1 MGRTLKWSKTSF
13 DGLHSRGRRRAG
25 GPSPTR
31 KRLAEEQTPRCQR
44 PPAPRPRGVPGGGRR
59 GRRARPLAAGRA
71 RHRLRQRRQPAY
83 RRGAGRRPQVHRV
96 AFGWRT
102 DHRRVDRAGAP
113 LKAVGS
119 EVDEFEATLPFKL
132 DPFQREAIDKLDAG
146 VGGVLVSAPT
156 SSGKTVVA
164 EYAIFRALREAT
176 KVIYTTPLKAL
187 SNQKYHDFVREYG
200 ERTVGLVT
208 GENTINDEAPVV
220 VMTTEILRNLI
231 YDFPRGSVWEE
242 IVIQAPRSIKL
253 VGLSATIGNYRE
265 IAEWMAEN
273 RGGMETVFH
282 DVRPVE
288 LKMWLSINNRF
299 LTLFKEGGGIDQRTW
314 SKAAE
319 EEEASYRVGRFS
331 RLPSNDLLKV
341 IEELRRLDILPSIY
355 FIFSRRGCR
364 EALQRCSY
372 HELDL
377 TTAEEKEAIDR
388 VAAQRLQGL
397 KDHDEE
403 ALFRRMVDSRLLRR
417 GLAEHHAGLLPY
429 HKEMVE
435 ELFQR
440 GLIKVVFATETLS
453 LGINM
458 PARGVVVSSFTK
470 FDGVS
475 FSNLTTGELTQL
487 MGRAGRRGIDVIGH
501 GVILKESDVEIG
513 TIYEVAMGPTLVV
526 ESKFLPS
533 YNMALNLLRVYTPQ
547 EAEALMQRSFG
558 QFQKRL
564 AAEQTKERL
573 ANVRDQLADIR
584 KLWDDREVSIEDVA
598 QYFKLEDRRRA
609 IRIELRRLRREA
621 GAERRGRRGRNTRA
635 MGPTG
640 RIVQRLEVEAKA
652 LLERQRKLKLVRS
665 PRFGELLQRYGEIR
679 AQQQELDRGQR
690 ESTGQMDEY
699 PRKLRRL
706 AKILAE
712 AGFLK
717 DDKPTDKGLFAARVY
732 GENTILVAEAVSLGW
747 FEGLTPEELCAVIV
761 MLAAEDRERRGDR
774 RQERSPR
781 RYPTPAIAQTARLVR
796 SLYFRFA
803 DMERELDEPNLRQPS
818 HDYIDFAYRWSSGE
832 ALDKIPLPANVDIG
846 DAIKAMKSLYSLL
859 RQLEFALRQARS
871 PLLAVV
877 SRAVAQMER
886 DVIKRT

>member
-1 MGRTLKWSKTSF
+1 VKTV
-13 DGLHSRGRRRAG
+13 
-25 GPSPTR
+25 
-31 KRLAEEQTPRCQR
+31 E
-44 PPAPRPRGVPGGGRR
+44 PPV
-59 GRRARPLAAGRA
+59 
-71 RHRLRQRRQPAY
+71 
-83 RRGAGRRPQVHRV
+83 
-96 AFGWRT
+96 
-102 DHRRVDRAGAP
+102 
-113 LKAVGS
+113 
-119 EVDEFEATLPFKL
+119 EEFEGTLPFKL
-132 DPFQREAIDKLDAG
+132 DPFQREAIEKLDNGA
-146 VGGVLVSAPT
+146 GGVLVSAPT

-164 EYAIFRALREAT
+164 EYAIFRALRDGT

-200 ERTVGLVT
+200 EQRVGLVT

-231 YDFPRGSVWEE
+231 YEDPKRLDLVNYVVLDEVHYIDDFPRGSVWEE

-265 IAEWMAEN
+265 IADWMAEN

-282 DVRPVE
+282 NVRPVE
-288 LKMWLSINNRF
+288 LKMWLAIQNR
-299 LTLFKEGGGIDQRTW
+299 LLPLFKGDGGIDQRTW
-314 SKAAE
+314 TKAAE
-319 EEEASYRVGRFS
+319 EEEASYRIGRFT

-501 GVILKESDVEIG
+501 GVVLKESDVEIG

-533 YNMALNLLRVYTPQ
+533 YNMALNLLRVYTPA
-547 EAEALMQRSFG
+547 EAEGLMERSFG
-558 QFQKRL
+558 QFQKRI
-564 AAEQTKERL
+564 AADRTRERL
-573 ANVRDQLADIR
+573 LNVHARLDDIR
-584 KLWDDREVSIEDVA
+584 RMWDDAEISLDDVA

-609 IRIELRRLRREA
+609 IRIELRRLRRDA
-621 GAERRGRRGRNTRA
+621 GAERRHRRGRHTRA
-635 MGPTG
+635 QGPSNKV
-640 RIVQRLEVEAKA
+640 VQKLEIEAKG
-652 LLERQRKLKLVRS
+652 LLERQRKLHLVRS
-665 PRFGELLQRYGEIR
+665 PRFGEYLQRYGEIR
-679 AQQQELDRGQR
+679 GLQRELDAGER
-690 ESTGQMDEY
+690 EASGQMDEY
-699 PRKLRRL
+699 ARKLRRL
-706 AKILAE
+706 CRILSE
-712 AGFLK
+712 TGFLA
-717 DDKPTDKGLFAARVY
+717 DNRPTAKGLFASRVY
-732 GENTILVAEAVSLGW
+732 GENTILVAEAVWAGW
-747 FEGLTPEELCAVIV
+747 LEGLTSEELCAVLV
-761 MLAAEDRERRGDR
+761 MLAAEDRERGRGR
-774 RQERSPR
+774 GAPAGPR
-781 RYPTPAIAQTARLVR
+781 RYPTPAISQTARLVR

-803 DMERELDEPNLRQPS
+803 DMEKDLDEPNLRQPS
-818 HDYIDFAYRWSSGE
+818 HDYIDFAYRWSAGE
-832 ALDKIPLPANVDIG
+832 PLDQIPLPANVDIG

-859 RQLEFALRQARS
+859 RQLEFALRQAKS
-871 PLLAVV
+871 PLLDVV

>member
-1 MGRTLKWSKTSF
+1 MK
-13 DGLHSRGRRRAG
+13 AV
-25 GPSPTR
+25 
-31 KRLAEEQTPRCQR
+31 E
-44 PPAPRPRGVPGGGRR
+44 
-59 GRRARPLAAGRA
+59 
-71 RHRLRQRRQPAY
+71 
-83 RRGAGRRPQVHRV
+83 PQV
-96 AFGWRT
+96 
-102 DHRRVDRAGAP
+102 DD
-113 LKAVGS
+113 
-119 EVDEFEATLPFKL
+119 FEATLPFKL
-132 DPFQREAIDKLDAG
+132 DPFQREAIDKLDGG

-164 EYAIFRALREAT
+164 EYAIFRALREGT

-200 ERTVGLVT
+200 EQMVGLVT

-231 YDFPRGSVWEE
+231 YEDPKRLDAVNFVVLDEVHYIDDFPRGSVWEE

-288 LKMWLSINNRF
+288 LKMWLSVDNRF
-299 LTLFKEGGGIDQRTW
+299 LTLFKEDGGIDQRTW

-319 EEEASYRVGRFS
+319 EEEASYRVGRFT

-372 HELDL
+372 HDLDL

-388 VAAQRLQGL
+388 VAAERLLGL
-397 KDHDEE
+397 KDRDEE
-403 ALFRRMVDSRLLRR
+403 SLFRRMVDSRLLRR

-533 YNMALNLLRVYTPQ
+533 YNMALNLLRVYTPD
-547 EAEALMQRSFG
+547 EAEGLMERSFG

-564 AAEQTKERL
+564 AVDRTRERL
-573 ANVRDQLADIR
+573 ANVRARLEDIR
-584 KLWDDREVSIEDVA
+584 RMWDDDDVSIEDVA
-598 QYFKLEDRRRA
+598 QYYKLEDRRRT
-609 IRIELRRLRREA
+609 IRIELKRLRRDA
-621 GAERRGRRGRNTRA
+621 GSERRNRRGRHTRA
-635 MGPTG
+635 QGPAS
-640 RIVQRLEVEAKA
+640 RVVQKLEVEAKG
-652 LLERQRKLKLVRS
+652 LLERQKKLKVVRS
-665 PRFGELLQRYGEIR
+665 PRFGEYLQRYGEIR
-679 AQQQELDRGQR
+679 ALQR
-690 ESTGQMDEY
+690 ELEAGEHEATGQMDEY
-699 PRKLRRL
+699 ARKLRRL
-706 AKILAE
+706 CRILAE
-712 AGFLK
+712 TGFLAA
-717 DDKPTDKGLFAARVY
+717 DRPTDKGLFAARVY
-732 GENTILVAEAVSLGW
+732 GENTILVTEAVWAGW
-747 FEGLTPEELCAVIV
+747 LEGLTSEELCAVLV
-761 MLAAEDRERRGDR
+761 MLAAEDRERGRRGGAPTG
-774 RQERSPR
+774 PR

-803 DMERELDEPNLRQPS
+803 DMEKDLDEPNLRQPS

-832 ALDKIPLPANVDIG
+832 PLDQIPLPSNIDIG

-859 RQLEFALRQARS
+859 RQLEFALRQAKS
-871 PLLAVV
+871 PLLDVV